1 MNANTKLKKDKFN
14 FLTLENA
21 SEIKGGKHVVKFCA
35 TIELKQ
41 CITEEAKYCGTG
53 NAVEVIGPVNPWG

>member
-1 MNANTKLKKDKFN
+1 MKTNKSIKKSNFN

-21 SEIKGGKHVVKFCA
+21 SEIKGGKNVVKLCV

-41 CITEEAKYCGTG
+41 CVTEEGKYCGTSYT
-53 NAVEVIGPVNPWG
+53 EVVGPVNPWG